1 MKANYQIIELPQSG
15 VQTTIEGNLLRIL
28 FDFKKYEV
36 KTDDETEAPNDIYDC
51 ESVDVN
57 GRTYGEIVSAII
69 NDRYNNDSVQAIMA
83 NYEDAKDESSPIS
96 EEKREEYIH
105 EYNLYQNF
113 RKHAKEIAKIAVEQ
127 I

>member
-28 FDFKKYEV
+28 FDFKKAEV

-96 EEKREEYIH
+96 DDKREEYIY

-113 RKHAKEIAKIAVEQ
+113 RKHAKEVAKIAVEQ

>member
-28 FDFKKYEV
+28 FDFKKAEV

-96 EEKREEYIH
+96 DDKRDEYIY

-113 RKHAKEIAKIAVEQ
+113 RKHAKEVAKIAVEQ

>member
-15 VQTTIEGNLLRIL
+15 VRTTIEGNLLRIL
-28 FDFKKYEV
+28 FDFKKAEV

-69 NDRYNNDSVQAIMA
+69 NDRYTTDSVQAIIA
-83 NYEDAKDESSPIS
+83 HDEAAKDESSPIS
-96 EEKREEYIH
+96 EEKRKEYIY
-105 EYNLYQNF
+105 EYITYQVF
-113 RKHAKEIAKIAVEQ
+113 RKHAKEIAKIAVEK

>member
-15 VQTTIEGNLLRIL
+15 VRTTIEGNLLRIL
-28 FDFKKYEV
+28 FDFKKAEV
-36 KTDDETEAPNDIYDC
+36 KTDDEKESPNDIYDC

-69 NDRYNNDSVQAIMA
+69 NDRYTTDSVQAIMA

-96 EEKREEYIH
+96 EEKREEYIY
-105 EYNLYQNF
+105 EYITYQVF

>member
-1 MKANYQIIELPQSG
+1 MKANYQISELPQSG

-28 FDFKKYEV
+28 FDFKKSEV

-69 NDRYNNDSVQAIMA
+69 NDRYTSDSVQAIMA

-96 EEKREEYIH
+96 EEKREEYIY
-105 EYNLYQNF
+105 EYNMYQVF
-113 RKHAKEIAKIAVEQ
+113 RKHAKEVAKIAVEQ

>member
-96 EEKREEYIH
+96 DDKRDEYIY

-113 RKHAKEIAKIAVEQ
+113 RKHAKEVAKIAVEQ

>member
-28 FDFKKYEV
+28 FDFKKAEV
-36 KTDDETEAPNDIYDC
+36 KTDDETEAPTDIYDC

-69 NDRYNNDSVQAIMA
+69 NDRYNADSVQAIMA

-96 EEKREEYIH
+96 EEKREEYIY
-105 EYNLYQNF
+105 EYNMYQVF

>member
-96 EEKREEYIH
+96 EEKREEYIY

>member
-28 FDFKKYEV
+28 FDFKKAEV
-36 KTDDETEAPNDIYDC
+36 KTDDEKEAPNDIYDC

-69 NDRYNNDSVQAIMA
+69 NDRYNTDSVQAIMA

-96 EEKREEYIH
+96 EEKRQEYIY
-105 EYNLYQNF
+105 EYITYQVF

>member
-28 FDFKKYEV
+28 FDFKKAEV
-36 KTDDETEAPNDIYDC
+36 KTDDEMEAPNDIYDC

-96 EEKREEYIH
+96 DDKRDEYIY

-113 RKHAKEIAKIAVEQ
+113 RKHAKEVAKIAVEQ

>member
-1 MKANYQIIELPQSG
+1 MKANYQISELPQSG

-28 FDFKKYEV
+28 FDFKKAEV
-36 KTDDETEAPNDIYDC
+36 KTDDETEAPTDIYDC

-96 EEKREEYIH
+96 DDKRDEYIY

>member
-69 NDRYNNDSVQAIMA
+69 NDRYTTDSVQAIMA

-96 EEKREEYIH
+96 EEKREEYIY
-105 EYNLYQNF
+105 EYITYQVF